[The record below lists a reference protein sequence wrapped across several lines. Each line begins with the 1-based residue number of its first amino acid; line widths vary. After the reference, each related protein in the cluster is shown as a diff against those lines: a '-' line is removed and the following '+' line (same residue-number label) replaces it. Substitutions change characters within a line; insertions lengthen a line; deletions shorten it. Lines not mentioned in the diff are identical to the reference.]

1 MGKFGDGN
9 AVVDPSGRVFGVGAL
24 RVVDNSA
31 SPFAVPGHP
40 QSTVYML
47 AEKIADLIRNGG

>member
-1 MGKFGDGN
+1 MGKREDGR
-9 AVVDPSGRVFGVGAL
+9 AVVDSSARVFGVRGL
-24 RVVDNSA
+24 RVVDDSA

-47 AEKIADLIRNGG
+47 AEKIAHLIRSSG

>member
-1 MGKFGDGN
+1 MGKRGDRN
-9 AVVDPSGRVFGVGAL
+9 AVVDSSARGFGVRNL

-47 AEKIADLIRNGG
+47 AEKIADLIRNGK